1 MSRWG
6 YIQRGL
12 CLEGVCPRGLC
23 PKGLCPVT
31 HVNLHKI
38 TEKL

>member
-23 PKGLCPVT
+23 PRGLCPVT